1 MAHPAYNKLLS
12 NPCLVLFLLCSK
24 GGTVKHSALVAKRV
38 ELQLEKH
45 DDLKSDFFFFFTVC
59 LPWMDI
65 LLLLKLAVLYLKTL
79 MVAPCGWNGSQ
90 ENAMTAAQFVCLFVS
105 LLNV

>member
-45 DDLKSDFFFFFTVC
+45 DVLKSDFVFPVF

-65 LLLLKLAVLYLKTL
+65 LLLLKLAVLYLKAL
-79 MVAPCGWNGSQ
+79 MVAPYGWNGSQ
-90 ENAMTAAQFVCLFVS
+90 ENAMTAAQFVCLFHCLTS
-105 LLNV
+105 S